1 MEYTKVAFGIS
12 KAESYQIDLL
22 IDLLGSLGF
31 DSFNDI
37 EDGFEAFIQSDLFS
51 ECAMVN
57 ALEEFEEDIAYTFVV
72 SEVPHENWNEKWE
85 QNFSPMTVLDQCY
98 VRATFH
104 PAKPEFKYEVVIDP
118 KMAFGTGHHQTT
130 TQMMEYILQ
139 SNVRDKHVLDMG
151 CGTGILAILAAKRG
165 AKTVVAIDYDPLSY
179 ESTLENSELNKV
191 SNITAICGGK
201 EAIPN
206 DAFDIILANINRNI
220 LLDQIPRYS
229 EVLKS
234 GGSIFFSG
242 FYETPDLEIILEACK
257 KENILY
263 IGHKTLDNWVAL
275 ECNKI

>member
-104 PAKPEFKYEVVIDP
+104 PSKPEFKYEVVIDP

-206 DAFDIILANINRNI
+206 DAFDIIFANINRNI

-242 FYETPDLEIILEACK
+242 FYETPDLEIILKACK

-263 IGHKTLDNWVAL
+263 VGHKTLDNWVAL